1 MQGIPHAL
9 IMTLIVITARGS
21 LNKNKALLMKVYKEK
36 LSDKEEKLLVTLL
49 ARTKI
54 SESCP
59 VAYRFIKITDS
70 QGLESTCVLVPA
82 RALVSVLEL
91 KKMLLKCGHNPNVT
105 KEYWSR
111 AYQAVIKE
119 TDKAI
124 TLCYKPG
131 FYGDAYLRANDKVVG
146 EIKGDKPILHPSA
159 KNHLPVEGKQET
171 LKLWKINVA
180 PYALHSSRI
189 MLALCCGFSGFL
201 LKLSGMEGGGFHL
214 WGMSSIGKTSSAYML
229 ASLAGSPKDVVVL
242 WNNTDKGLEE
252 IAVAHNDSYLVLDES
267 KLLDKDVLAAAK
279 IMQNRVYTLSGGKGK
294 TRSAMY
300 ENKVAEWQVSIFST
314 GECSLQQLAASG
326 NIERLEGE
334 NVRVIDVNADAGAEM
349 GIFES
354 LPDDVNSSNE
364 LVHAIKDATHRYYG
378 SAKPAFL
385 KRLVAD
391 IQDDRESVKRKLE
404 KGIEFFLDK
413 HKVDR
418 NSGIQVRIAKRFA
431 IAYVAGSMAV
441 KYGVLPFTKQEIMKG
456 ISTCY
461 QDSLKAVLSEPEIT
475 KPLMGNSLNAIID
488 FCKKDDLLNLVGN
501 DRVTQTVIKKAP
513 VIIHKVKGRAVY
525 AVDKDLVHNYLSKSQ
540 RKGILTLLTKQGVLL
555 SDVNKEYSTI
565 QIIYKRKQ
573 VGRRYCF
580 VCNKFDKFM
589 KE

>member
-1 MQGIPHAL
+1 
-9 IMTLIVITARGS
+9 
-21 LNKNKALLMKVYKEK
+21 MKIYKEK
-36 LSDKEEKLLVTLL
+36 LSNKEEKLLVTLL

-59 VAYRFIKITDS
+59 VAYRLIKISDLQWMDS
-70 QGLESTCVLVPA
+70 IRVIIPA
-82 RALVSVLEL
+82 VTLASVFEF
-91 KKMLLKCGHNPNVT
+91 KKTLLKLGHNPNVN
-105 KEYWSR
+105 KEYWIR
-111 AYQAVIKE
+111 AHQEVIKE
-119 TDKAI
+119 TDSII
-124 TLCYKPG
+124 TLRYKPG
-131 FYGDAYLRANDKVVG
+131 FYGDVYLCANDKTIG
-146 EIKGDKPILHPSA
+146 EIHGDKPVLHPSA
-159 KNHLPVEGKQET
+159 KNHLPVEEKLET
-171 LKLWKINVA
+171 LKLWKMNVA
-180 PYALHSSRI
+180 PYARHSSRI
-189 MLALCCGFSGFL
+189 MLALCCGFSGFI

-294 TRSAMY
+294 TRSSVY

-326 NIERLEGE
+326 KVERLEGE
-334 NVRVIDVNADAGAEM
+334 NVRVIDIHADAGYGM
-349 GIFES
+349 GVFES
-354 LPDDVNSSNE
+354 LPDGVNSSNE
-364 LVHAIKDATHRYYG
+364 LVHAIKDATHRYHG

-385 KRLVAD
+385 KRLMAD
-391 IQDDRESVKRKLE
+391 IQHDRKNVKRKLE

-431 IAYVAGSMAV
+431 IAYVAGCMAE
-441 KYGVLPFTKQEIMKG
+441 KYGIFPFTKQDVMKG

-461 QDSLKAVLSEPEIT
+461 QDSLKKVLVEHEVT
-475 KPLMGNSLNAIID
+475 ETPLDNLLDAIIKIIKSD
-488 FCKKDDLLNLVGN
+488 GALNLTEN
-501 DRVTQTVIKKAP
+501 SRIAQAAIKKAL
-513 VIIHKVKGRAVY
+513 VIIHKVKGRSVY
-525 AVDKDLVHNYLSKSQ
+525 AVNKELVHNYLSKNQ
-540 RKGILTLLTKQGVLL
+540 RKIILTRLAREGFLLTDSHK
-555 SDVNKEYSTI
+555 DYSTI
-565 QIIYKRKQ
+565 QIVYKSEQ

-580 VCNKFDKFM
+580 VCNKLDKLM
-589 KE
+589 K

>member
-1 MQGIPHAL
+1 
-9 IMTLIVITARGS
+9 
-21 LNKNKALLMKVYKEK
+21 
-36 LSDKEEKLLVTLL
+36 
-49 ARTKI
+49 
-54 SESCP
+54 
-59 VAYRFIKITDS
+59 
-70 QGLESTCVLVPA
+70 
-82 RALVSVLEL
+82 
-91 KKMLLKCGHNPNVT
+91 
-105 KEYWSR
+105 
-111 AYQAVIKE
+111 
-119 TDKAI
+119 
-124 TLCYKPG
+124 
-131 FYGDAYLRANDKVVG
+131 
-146 EIKGDKPILHPSA
+146 
-159 KNHLPVEGKQET
+159 
-171 LKLWKINVA
+171 
-180 PYALHSSRI
+180 
-189 MLALCCGFSGFL
+189 
-201 LKLSGMEGGGFHL
+201 
-214 WGMSSIGKTSSAYML
+214 
-229 ASLAGSPKDVVVL
+229 
-242 WNNTDKGLEE
+242 
-252 IAVAHNDSYLVLDES
+252 

-326 NIERLEGE
+326 NVERLEGE

-354 LPDDVNSSNE
+354 LPEGINSSNE

-404 KGIEFFLDK
+404 KGIEFFLNK
-413 HKVDR
+413 HQVDR

-441 KYGVLPFTKQEIMKG
+441 KYGVLPFTKQDVMKG

-461 QDSLKAVLSEPEIT
+461 LDSLKVVLSEPEVM
-475 KPLMGNSLNAIID
+475 KSPLGRSFDAIID
-488 FCKKDDLLNLVGN
+488 FIKKDDLLNLIGN
-501 DRVTQTVIKKAP
+501 DRITQTAIKKAP
-513 VIIHKVKGRAVY
+513 VIIHKVKGRTVY
-525 AVDKDLVHNYLSKSQ
+525 AVDKDLVHNCLPKSQ

-555 SDVNKEYSTI
+555 SDVKKEYSTI

-580 VCNKFDKFM
+580 ICKKLDKLM
-589 KE
+589 TE

>member
-1 MQGIPHAL
+1 
-9 IMTLIVITARGS
+9 
-21 LNKNKALLMKVYKEK
+21 MKVYKES

-54 SESCP
+54 SELCP

-82 RALVSVLEL
+82 LALVSVLEL

-111 AYQAVIKE
+111 AYQEVVKE
-119 TDKAI
+119 TDKVI

-131 FYGDAYLRANDKVVG
+131 FYGDAYLRVNDKVVG
-146 EIKGDKPILHPSA
+146 EIKKDKPILHPSA
-159 KNHLPVEGKQET
+159 KNHLPVEGKQES
-171 LKLWKINVA
+171 LKLWKMNVA
-180 PYALHSSRI
+180 PYALNSSRI

-229 ASLAGSPKDVVVL
+229 ASLAGSPKDIVVL

-294 TRSAMY
+294 TRSAIY

-334 NVRVIDVNADAGAEM
+334 NVRVIDVHADAGSEM

-354 LPDDVNSSNE
+354 LPDGVNSSNE

-441 KYGVLPFTKQEIMKG
+441 KYGVLPFTKQDVMKG

-461 QDSLKAVLSEPEIT
+461 LDSLEVVLSEPEVM
-475 KPLMGNSLNAIID
+475 KSPLGRSFDAIID
-488 FCKKDDLLNLVGN
+488 FIKKDNLLNLIGN
-501 DRVTQTVIKKAP
+501 DRVTQTAIKKAP

-525 AVDKDLVHNYLSKSQ
+525 AVDKDLVHNCLPKSQ
-540 RKGILTLLTKQGVLL
+540 RKGILMLLTKQGVLL
-555 SDVNKEYSTI
+555 SDTNKEYSTI
-565 QIIYKRKQ
+565 QIVYKRKQ

-580 VCNKFDKFM
+580 ICKHLDKLM

>member
-1 MQGIPHAL
+1 L
-9 IMTLIVITARGS
+9 
-21 LNKNKALLMKVYKEK
+21 
-36 LSDKEEKLLVTLL
+36 
-49 ARTKI
+49 
-54 SESCP
+54 
-59 VAYRFIKITDS
+59 F
-70 QGLESTCVLVPA
+70 
-82 RALVSVLEL
+82 
-91 KKMLLKCGHNPNVT
+91 
-105 KEYWSR
+105 
-111 AYQAVIKE
+111 
-119 TDKAI
+119 
-124 TLCYKPG
+124 
-131 FYGDAYLRANDKVVG
+131 
-146 EIKGDKPILHPSA
+146 
-159 KNHLPVEGKQET
+159 
-171 LKLWKINVA
+171 A
-180 PYALHSSRI
+180 P
-189 MLALCCGFSGFL
+189 
-201 LKLSGMEGGGFHL
+201 
-214 WGMSSIGKTSSAYML
+214 
-229 ASLAGSPKDVVVL
+229 SLAGSPKDIVVL

-326 NIERLEGE
+326 NVERLEGE

-354 LPDDVNSSNE
+354 LPDGINSSNE

-404 KGIEFFLDK
+404 KGIEFFLNK
-413 HKVDR
+413 HQVDR

-441 KYGVLPFTKQEIMKG
+441 KYGVLPFTKQDVMKG

-461 QDSLKAVLSEPEIT
+461 LDSLEVVLSEHEVM
-475 KPLMGNSLNAIID
+475 KSPLGRSFDAIID
-488 FCKKDDLLNLVGN
+488 FIKKDDLLNLIGN
-501 DRVTQTVIKKAP
+501 DRVTQTAIKKAT
-513 VIIHKVKGRAVY
+513 VIIHKVKGRTVY
-525 AVDKDLVHNYLSKSQ
+525 AVDKDLVHNCLPKSQ

-555 SDVNKEYSTI
+555 SDTNKEYSTI

-580 VCNKFDKFM
+580 VCSKFDKFM
-589 KE
+589 TE

>member
-1 MQGIPHAL
+1 
-9 IMTLIVITARGS
+9 
-21 LNKNKALLMKVYKEK
+21 MKGYKEI
-36 LSDKEEKLLVTLL
+36 LNNKEEKLLVTLL

-54 SESCP
+54 SELCS
-59 VAYRFIKITDS
+59 VAYRLIKITDF
-70 QGLESTCVLVPA
+70 QEMESTRVLVPA
-82 RALVSVLEL
+82 KALVSVLEL
-91 KKMLLKCGHNPNVT
+91 KKTLLKCGHNPNVT
-105 KEYWSR
+105 KEYWI
-111 AYQAVIKE
+111 QAHQEVIKE
-119 TDKAI
+119 TDKII

-131 FYGDAYLRANDKVVG
+131 FYSDVYLRVNDIVIGKV
-146 EIKGDKPILHPSA
+146 KGDKPLLHPGA
-159 KNHLPVEGKQET
+159 KNHLPVENKQET
-171 LKLWKINVA
+171 LKLWKMNVA
-180 PYALHSSRI
+180 PYALYSSRI

-326 NIERLEGE
+326 NVERLEGE

-354 LPDDVNSSNE
+354 LPDGINSSNE

-404 KGIEFFLDK
+404 KGIEFFLNK

-441 KYGVLPFTKQEIMKG
+441 KYGVLPFTKQDVMKG

-461 QDSLKAVLSEPEIT
+461 LDSLKVVLSEPEVM
-475 KPLMGNSLNAIID
+475 KSPLGRSFDAIID
-488 FCKKDDLLNLVGN
+488 FIKKDDLLNLIGN
-501 DRVTQTVIKKAP
+501 DRITQTAIKKAP

-525 AVDKDLVHNYLSKSQ
+525 AVDKELVHNYLPKSQ
-540 RKGILTLLTKQGVLL
+540 RKGILMLLTKQGVLL
-555 SDVNKEYSTI
+555 SDANKEYSTI
-565 QIIYKRKQ
+565 QIVYKRKQ

-580 VCNKFDKFM
+580 ICKKLDKLI
-589 KE
+589 ED

>member
-1 MQGIPHAL
+1 
-9 IMTLIVITARGS
+9 
-21 LNKNKALLMKVYKEK
+21 MKVYKEK

-54 SESCP
+54 SELCP
-59 VAYRFIKITDS
+59 VAYRLIKITDF
-70 QGLESTCVLVPA
+70 QEMESTRVLVPA
-82 RALVSVLEL
+82 KALVSVLEL
-91 KKMLLKCGHNPNVT
+91 KKTLLKCGHNPNVP
-105 KEYWSR
+105 KEYWI
-111 AYQAVIKE
+111 QAHQEVIKE
-119 TDKAI
+119 TDKII

-131 FYGDAYLRANDKVVG
+131 FYGDVYLRVNDIVIGKV
-146 EIKGDKPILHPSA
+146 KGDKPLLHPGA
-159 KNHLPVEGKQET
+159 KNHLPVEDKQET
-171 LKLWKINVA
+171 LKLWKMNVA
-180 PYALHSSRI
+180 PYALYSSRI

-326 NIERLEGE
+326 KVERLEGE

-354 LPDDVNSSNE
+354 LPDDINSSNE

-441 KYGVLPFTKQEIMKG
+441 KYGVLPFTKQDVMKG

-461 QDSLKAVLSEPEIT
+461 LDSLKVVLSEPEVM
-475 KPLMGNSLNAIID
+475 KSPLGRPFDAIID
-488 FCKKDDLLNLVGN
+488 FFKKDDLLNLIGN
-501 DRVTQTVIKKAP
+501 DRVTQTAIKKAP
-513 VIIHKVKGRAVY
+513 VIIHKVKGRTVY
-525 AVDKDLVHNYLSKSQ
+525 AVDKDLVHNCLPKSQ
-540 RKGILTLLTKQGVLL
+540 RKGILMLLTKQGVLL
-555 SDVNKEYSTI
+555 SDANKEYSTI
-565 QIIYKRKQ
+565 QIVYKRKQ

-580 VCNKFDKFM
+580 ICKKLE
-589 KE
+589 KLIEE

>member
-1 MQGIPHAL
+1 
-9 IMTLIVITARGS
+9 
-21 LNKNKALLMKVYKEK
+21 MKVYKEN

-54 SESCP
+54 SELCP

-82 RALVSVLEL
+82 LALVSVLEL
-91 KKMLLKCGHNPNVT
+91 KKTLLKCGHNPNVT

-111 AYQAVIKE
+111 AYQEVVKE
-119 TDKAI
+119 TDKVI

-131 FYGDAYLRANDKVVG
+131 FYGDAYLRVNDKVVG
-146 EIKGDKPILHPSA
+146 EIKEDKPILHPSA
-159 KNHLPVEGKQET
+159 KNHLPVENKQET
-171 LKLWKINVA
+171 LKLWKMNVA

-189 MLALCCGFSGFL
+189 LLALCCGFSGFL
-201 LKLSGMEGGGFHL
+201 LKLADMEGGGFHL

-229 ASLAGSPKDVVVL
+229 ASLAGTPKDIVVL

-300 ENKVAEWQVSIFST
+300 ENKVAEWQVSLFST

-326 NIERLEGE
+326 NVERLEGE
-334 NVRVIDVNADAGAEM
+334 NVRVIDVHADAGAEM

-354 LPDDVNSSNE
+354 LPEGVNSSNE

-431 IAYVAGSMAV
+431 IAYVAGCIAV
-441 KYGVLPFTKQEIMKG
+441 KYGVLPFNKLDIMKG

-461 QDSLKAVLSEPEIT
+461 LDALKGNVPEAKPESAHTPLDS
-475 KPLMGNSLNAIID
+475 SLDAIIKL
-488 FCKKDDLLNLVGN
+488 CQSDDILNLTGN
-501 DRVTQTVIKKAP
+501 KRIAQKYIKKAR
-513 VIIHKVKGRAVY
+513 VIIHKVKGRMVY
-525 AVDKDLVHNYLSKSQ
+525 AVDKDLVHHYLPKNH
-540 RKGILTLLTKQGVLL
+540 RKGVLTLLTKQGVLL
-555 SDVNKEYSTI
+555 SDVHKDYSTV
-565 QIIYKRKQ
+565 QIVYKRHQ

-580 VCNKFDKFM
+580 VCNKLNKIM
-589 KE
+589 K

>member
-1 MQGIPHAL
+1 MRVND
-9 IMTLIVITARGS
+9 IVIG
-21 LNKNKALLMKVYKEK
+21 KV
-36 LSDKEEKLLVTLL
+36 
-49 ARTKI
+49 
-54 SESCP
+54 
-59 VAYRFIKITDS
+59 
-70 QGLESTCVLVPA
+70 
-82 RALVSVLEL
+82 
-91 KKMLLKCGHNPNVT
+91 
-105 KEYWSR
+105 
-111 AYQAVIKE
+111 
-119 TDKAI
+119 
-124 TLCYKPG
+124 
-131 FYGDAYLRANDKVVG
+131 
-146 EIKGDKPILHPSA
+146 KGDKPLLHPGA
-159 KNHLPVEGKQET
+159 KNHLPVEDKQET
-171 LKLWKINVA
+171 LKLWKMNVA
-180 PYALHSSRI
+180 PYALYSSRI

-326 NIERLEGE
+326 NVERLEGE

-354 LPDDVNSSNE
+354 LPDGINSSNE

-404 KGIEFFLDK
+404 KGIEFFL
-413 HKVDR
+413 
-418 NSGIQVRIAKRFA
+418 NI
-431 IAYVAGSMAV
+431 
-441 KYGVLPFTKQEIMKG
+441 
-456 ISTCY
+456 
-461 QDSLKAVLSEPEIT
+461 DSLKVVLSEPEVM
-475 KPLMGNSLNAIID
+475 KSPLGRSFDAIID
-488 FCKKDDLLNLVGN
+488 FIKKDDLLNLIGN
-501 DRVTQTVIKKAP
+501 DRITQTAIKKAP

-525 AVDKDLVHNYLSKSQ
+525 AVDKELVHNYLPKSQ
-540 RKGILTLLTKQGVLL
+540 RKGILMLLTKQGVLL
-555 SDVNKEYSTI
+555 SDANKEYSTI
-565 QIIYKRKQ
+565 QIVYKRKQ

-580 VCNKFDKFM
+580 ICKKLDKLI
-589 KE
+589 ED

>member
-1 MQGIPHAL
+1 
-9 IMTLIVITARGS
+9 
-21 LNKNKALLMKVYKEK
+21 MKIYKGK

-49 ARTKI
+49 ARTKM

-70 QGLESTCVLVPA
+70 QGLESTCVLIPA
-82 RALVSVLEL
+82 LALVSVLEL
-91 KKMLLKCGHNPNVT
+91 KKTLLKCGHNPNVT

-111 AYQAVIKE
+111 AHQEVVKE
-119 TDKAI
+119 TDKVI

-159 KNHLPVEGKQET
+159 KNHLPVEDKQQT
-171 LKLWKINVA
+171 LKLWKMNVA

-294 TRSAMY
+294 TRSAIY

-326 NIERLEGE
+326 NVERLEGE

-354 LPDDVNSSNE
+354 LPDGIKSSNE

-404 KGIEFFLDK
+404 KGIEFFLNK
-413 HKVDR
+413 HQVDR

-441 KYGVLPFTKQEIMKG
+441 KYGVLPFTKQDVMKG

-461 QDSLKAVLSEPEIT
+461 QDSLKAVLSEPEVM
-475 KPLMGNSLNAIID
+475 KSPLGRSFDAIID

-501 DRVTQTVIKKAP
+501 DRVTQTAIKKSP
-513 VIIHKVKGRAVY
+513 VIIHRVKGRAVY
-525 AVDKDLVHNYLSKSQ
+525 AVDKDLVHNCLPKSR
-540 RKGILTLLTKQGVLL
+540 RKGILMQLTKQGVLL
-555 SDVNKEYSTI
+555 SDANKEYSTI
-565 QIIYKRKQ
+565 QIVYKRKQ

-580 VCNKFDKFM
+580 ICKKLDKLI
-589 KE
+589 EE

>member
-1 MQGIPHAL
+1 
-9 IMTLIVITARGS
+9 
-21 LNKNKALLMKVYKEK
+21 MKVYKEK
-36 LSDKEEKLLVTLL
+36 LSDKEENLLVTLL

-59 VAYRFIKITDS
+59 VAYRLIKITDS
-70 QGLESTCVLVPA
+70 QGLESTRVLVPA
-82 RALVSVLEL
+82 LALVSVLEL
-91 KKMLLKCGHNPNVT
+91 KKTLLKCGHNPNVT

-111 AYQAVIKE
+111 AHQEVVKE
-119 TDKAI
+119 TDKVI

-131 FYGDAYLRANDKVVG
+131 FYGDAYLRANDKVIG
-146 EIKGDKPILHPSA
+146 EIKGDKPILHPSS

-229 ASLAGSPKDVVVL
+229 ASLAGSPKDIVVL

-294 TRSAMY
+294 TRSAIY

-314 GECSLQQLAASG
+314 GECSLQQLAANG

-334 NVRVIDVNADAGAEM
+334 NVRVIDVHADAGAEM

-364 LVHAIKDATHRYYG
+364 LVHAIKDATHHYYG

-391 IQDDRESVKRKLE
+391 IQEDRENVKRKLE

-441 KYGVLPFTKQEIMKG
+441 KYGVLPFTKQDVMKG

-461 QDSLKAVLSEPEIT
+461 LNSLKVALSEPEMT
-475 KPLMGNSLNAIID
+475 KPLIGNSLKEIID
-488 FCKKDDLLNLVGN
+488 VCKKDDLLNLIGN
-501 DRVTQTVIKKAP
+501 DRVTQTAIKKTP

-540 RKGILTLLTKQGVLL
+540 RKGILTLLTKQGILL

>member
-1 MQGIPHAL
+1 
-9 IMTLIVITARGS
+9 
-21 LNKNKALLMKVYKEK
+21 MKKYKEK
-36 LSDKEEKLLVTLL
+36 LNQKEEVLFVKLL
-49 ARTKI
+49 ARTRI
-54 SESCP
+54 SELCP
-59 VAYRFIKITDS
+59 VAYRLIKVTDS
-70 QGLESTCVLVPA
+70 QGLESTRVLVPSA
-82 RALVSVLEL
+82 ALVSVLEL
-91 KKMLLKCGHNPNVT
+91 KKNLLKFGHNPDVS
-105 KEYWSR
+105 KEYWVR
-111 AYQAVIKE
+111 AHQEIVKE
-119 TDKAI
+119 TDKII

-131 FYGDAYLRANDKVVG
+131 FYGDAYLRANDKIIGNV
-146 EIKGDKPILHPSA
+146 KGDKPILHPNA
-159 KNHLPVEGKQET
+159 RNHLPAEEKLGT
-171 LKLWKINVA
+171 LKLWKMNVA
-180 PYALHSSRI
+180 PYALYSSRI
-189 MLALCCGFSGFL
+189 MLAVCCGFSGFL

-326 NIERLEGE
+326 NVERLEGE

-391 IQDDRESVKRKLE
+391 IRDDRENVKRKLE

-431 IAYVAGSMAV
+431 IAYVAGSIAV

-461 QDSLKAVLSEPEIT
+461 QDSLKVVLSEPEIT

-488 FCKKDDLLNLVGN
+488 FCKKGDLLNLIGN
-501 DRVTQTVIKKAP
+501 DRVTQTAIKKSP

-525 AVDKDLVHNYLSKSQ
+525 AVDKDLLHNCLPKSQ
-540 RKGILTLLTKQGVLL
+540 RKGILMLLTKQGVLL
-555 SDVNKEYSTI
+555 SDANKDYSTI
-565 QIIYKRKQ
+565 QIVYKRKQ

-580 VCNKFDKFM
+580 ICKKLDKLI
-589 KE
+589 EE

>member
-1 MQGIPHAL
+1 
-9 IMTLIVITARGS
+9 
-21 LNKNKALLMKVYKEK
+21 MKVYKGK

-70 QGLESTCVLVPA
+70 QGLESTCVLIPA
-82 RALVSVLEL
+82 LALVSVLEL
-91 KKMLLKCGHNPNVT
+91 KKTLLKCGHNPNVT
-105 KEYWSR
+105 NEYWSR
-111 AYQAVIKE
+111 AHQEVVKE
-119 TDKAI
+119 TDKVI

-159 KNHLPVEGKQET
+159 KNHLPVERKQET

-229 ASLAGSPKDVVVL
+229 ASLAGSPKDIVVL

-294 TRSAMY
+294 TRSAVY

-326 NIERLEGE
+326 NVERLEGE
-334 NVRVIDVNADAGAEM
+334 NVRVIDVHADAGSEM

-354 LPDDVNSSNE
+354 LPDGVNSSNE
-364 LVHAIKDATHRYYG
+364 LVHTIKDATHHYYG

-441 KYGVLPFTKQEIMKG
+441 KYGVLPFTKQDVMKG

-461 QDSLKAVLSEPEIT
+461 LDSLEMVLSEPKIM
-475 KPLMGNSLNAIID
+475 KSPLGRSFDAIID
-488 FCKKDDLLNLVGN
+488 FIKKDDLLNLIGN
-501 DRVTQTVIKKAP
+501 DRVTQTAIKKAP
-513 VIIHKVKGRAVY
+513 VIIHKVKGRTVY
-525 AVDKDLVHNYLSKSQ
+525 AVDKDLVHNCLPKSQ
-540 RKGILTLLTKQGVLL
+540 RKGILMQLTKQGVLL
-555 SDVNKEYSTI
+555 SDANKEYSTI
-565 QIIYKRKQ
+565 QIVYKRKQ

-580 VCNKFDKFM
+580 VCSKFDKFM
-589 KE
+589 TE

>member
-1 MQGIPHAL
+1 MKECKEI
-9 IMTLIVITARGS
+9 
-21 LNKNKALLMKVYKEK
+21 LNNKK
-36 LSDKEEKLLVTLL
+36 EKLLVTLL

-54 SESCP
+54 SELCP
-59 VAYRFIKITDS
+59 VAYRLIKITDF
-70 QGLESTCVLVPA
+70 QEMESTRVLVPA
-82 RALVSVLEL
+82 KALVSVLEL
-91 KKMLLKCGHNPNVT
+91 KKTLLTCGHNPNVT
-105 KEYWSR
+105 KEYWI
-111 AYQAVIKE
+111 QAHQEVIKE
-119 TDKAI
+119 TDKII

-131 FYGDAYLRANDKVVG
+131 FYGDVYLRVNDIVIGKV
-146 EIKGDKPILHPSA
+146 KGDKPVLHPGA
-159 KNHLPVEGKQET
+159 KNHLSVEDKQDT
-171 LKLWKINVA
+171 LNLWKMNVA
-180 PYALHSSRI
+180 PFALHSSRI

-229 ASLAGSPKDVVVL
+229 ASLAGSPKDIVVL

-279 IMQNRVYTLSGGKGK
+279 IMQHRVYTLSGGKGK
-294 TRSAMY
+294 TRSAIY
-300 ENKVAEWQVSIFST
+300 ENNVAEWQVSIFST
-314 GECSLQQLAASG
+314 GECSLQQLADSG

-334 NVRVIDVNADAGAEM
+334 NVRVIDVHADAGAEM

-354 LPDDVNSSNE
+354 LPDSVNSSNE
-364 LVHAIKDATHRYYG
+364 LVHVIKDATHRYYG

-385 KRLVAD
+385 KHLVAY
-391 IQDDRESVKRKLE
+391 IQDDRESMKRKLE
-404 KGIEFFLDK
+404 KGIEFFLNK

-441 KYGVLPFTKQEIMKG
+441 KYGVLPFTKQEVMKG

-488 FCKKDDLLNLVGN
+488 FCKKGDLLNLIGN
-501 DRVTQTVIKKAP
+501 DLITQTAIKKSP
-513 VIIHKVKGRAVY
+513 IIIHKVKGRTVY
-525 AVDKDLVHNYLSKSQ
+525 AVDKDLVHNCLPKSQ
-540 RKGILTLLTKQGVLL
+540 RKGILMLLTKQGVLL
-555 SDVNKEYSTI
+555 SDANKEYSTI

-580 VCNKFDKFM
+580 ICKKLDKFIQ
-589 KE
+589 E

>member
-1 MQGIPHAL
+1 
-9 IMTLIVITARGS
+9 
-21 LNKNKALLMKVYKEK
+21 MKVYKKEM
-36 LSDKEEKLLVTLL
+36 SDKEGKLLVTLL
-49 ARTKI
+49 ARTKT
-54 SESCP
+54 SSLYP
-59 VAYRFIKITDS
+59 VAYRLIEIINSEGHELTR
-70 QGLESTCVLVPA
+70 VLVPA
-82 RALVSVLEL
+82 VALINVSEL
-91 KKMLLKCGHNPNVT
+91 KKVLLRAGHNPNVS
-105 KEYWSR
+105 KGYWIR
-111 AYQAVIKE
+111 AHEEVIKE
-119 TDKAI
+119 TDKII

-131 FYGDAYLRANDKVVG
+131 FYGDSYLCVNDKIIGKVKR
-146 EIKGDKPILHPSA
+146 ERPILHPSV
-159 KNHLPVEGKQET
+159 KNHLPVEEKKET
-171 LKLWKINVA
+171 LKLWKKYVA
-180 PYALHSSRI
+180 VYALHSSRI
-189 MLALCCGFSGFL
+189 MLAICCGFSGFI
-201 LKLSGMEGGGFHL
+201 LKLLDIEGGGFHL
-214 WGMSSIGKTSSAYML
+214 WGMSSTGKTSTAYVL
-229 ASLAGSPKDVVVL
+229 ASLAGSPKEIIVL

-252 IAVAHNDSYLVLDES
+252 IAVAHNDSYLALDES
-267 KLLDKDVLAAAK
+267 KLLDKDISVAAK

-294 TRSAMY
+294 TRSAMFD
-300 ENKVAEWQVSIFST
+300 NKVAEWQASIFST
-314 GECSLQQLAASG
+314 GESSLQQLADSG
-326 NIERLEGE
+326 KMERLEGE
-334 NVRVIDVNADAGAEM
+334 NVRVIDVHADAGCEM

-354 LPDDVNSSNE
+354 LPEGVSSSNE
-364 LVHAIKDATHRYYG
+364 LVHAIKDVTHHYYG

-441 KYGVLPFTKQEIMKG
+441 KYGVLPFTKQDVMKG

-461 QDSLKAVLSEPEIT
+461 LDSLKVVLSEPEMT

-488 FCKKDDLLNLVGN
+488 FCKKDDLLNLIGN
-501 DRVTQTVIKKAP
+501 DRVTQTEIKKAP

-555 SDVNKEYSTI
+555 SDVKKEYSTI

-580 VCNKFDKFM
+580 ICKNLEKLM
-589 KE
+589 K

>member
-1 MQGIPHAL
+1 
-9 IMTLIVITARGS
+9 
-21 LNKNKALLMKVYKEK
+21 MKVYKKEM
-36 LSDKEEKLLVTLL
+36 SDKEGTLLVTLL
-49 ARTKI
+49 ARTKT
-54 SESCP
+54 SSLYP
-59 VAYRFIKITDS
+59 VAYRLIEIINSEGHELTR
-70 QGLESTCVLVPA
+70 VLVPA
-82 RALVSVLEL
+82 VALINVSEL
-91 KKMLLKCGHNPNVT
+91 KKVLLRAGHNPNVS
-105 KEYWSR
+105 KGYWIR
-111 AYQAVIKE
+111 AHEEVIKE
-119 TDKAI
+119 TDKII

-131 FYGDAYLRANDKVVG
+131 FYGDSYLCVNDKIIGKVKR
-146 EIKGDKPILHPSA
+146 ERPILHPSV
-159 KNHLPVEGKQET
+159 KNHLPVEEKKET
-171 LKLWKINVA
+171 LKLWKKYVA
-180 PYALHSSRI
+180 VYALHSSRI
-189 MLALCCGFSGFL
+189 MLAICCGFSGFI
-201 LKLSGMEGGGFHL
+201 LKLLDIEGGGFHL
-214 WGMSSIGKTSSAYML
+214 WGMSSTGKTSTAYVL
-229 ASLAGSPKDVVVL
+229 ASLAGSPKEIIVL

-252 IAVAHNDSYLVLDES
+252 IAVAHNDSYLALDES
-267 KLLDKDVLAAAK
+267 KLLDKDISVAAK

-294 TRSAMY
+294 TRSAMFD
-300 ENKVAEWQVSIFST
+300 NKVAEWQASIFST
-314 GECSLQQLAASG
+314 GESSLQQLADSG
-326 NIERLEGE
+326 KMERLEGE
-334 NVRVIDVNADAGAEM
+334 NVRVIDVHADAGCEM

-354 LPDDVNSSNE
+354 LPEGVSSSNE
-364 LVHAIKDATHRYYG
+364 LVHAIKDVTHHYYG

-441 KYGVLPFTKQEIMKG
+441 KYGVLPFTKQDVMKG

-461 QDSLKAVLSEPEIT
+461 LDSLKVVLSEPEMT

-488 FCKKDDLLNLVGN
+488 FCKKDDLLNLIGN
-501 DRVTQTVIKKAP
+501 DRVTQTAIKKAP

-555 SDVNKEYSTI
+555 SDVKKEYSTI

-580 VCNKFDKFM
+580 ICKNLDKLM
-589 KE
+589 K

>member
-1 MQGIPHAL
+1 
-9 IMTLIVITARGS
+9 
-21 LNKNKALLMKVYKEK
+21 MKVYKES

-54 SESCP
+54 SELCP

-82 RALVSVLEL
+82 LALVSVLEL

-111 AYQAVIKE
+111 AYQEVVKE
-119 TDKAI
+119 TDKVI

-131 FYGDAYLRANDKVVG
+131 FYGDAYLRVNDKVVG
-146 EIKGDKPILHPSA
+146 EIKKDKPILHPSA
-159 KNHLPVEGKQET
+159 KNHLPVEGKQES
-171 LKLWKINVA
+171 LKLWKMNVA
-180 PYALHSSRI
+180 PYALNSSRI

-229 ASLAGSPKDVVVL
+229 ASLAGSPKDIVVL

-294 TRSAMY
+294 TRSAIY

-334 NVRVIDVNADAGAEM
+334 NVRVIDVHADAGSEM

-354 LPDDVNSSNE
+354 LPDGVNSSNE

-441 KYGVLPFTKQEIMKG
+441 KYGVLPFTKQDVMKG

-461 QDSLKAVLSEPEIT
+461 LDSLEVVLSEPEVM
-475 KPLMGNSLNAIID
+475 KSPLGRSFDAIID
-488 FCKKDDLLNLVGN
+488 FCKKDDLLNLIGN
-501 DRVTQTVIKKAP
+501 DRVTQTAIKKAP

-525 AVDKDLVHNYLSKSQ
+525 AVDKDLVHNCLPKSQ
-540 RKGILTLLTKQGVLL
+540 RKGILMLLTKQGILL
-555 SDVNKEYSTI
+555 SDTNKEYSTI
-565 QIIYKRKQ
+565 QIVYKRKQ

-580 VCNKFDKFM
+580 ICKHLDKLM

>member
-1 MQGIPHAL
+1 
-9 IMTLIVITARGS
+9 
-21 LNKNKALLMKVYKEK
+21 MKVYKGK

-70 QGLESTCVLVPA
+70 QGLESTCVLIPA
-82 RALVSVLEL
+82 LALVSVLEL
-91 KKMLLKCGHNPNVT
+91 KKTLLKCGHNPNVT

-111 AYQAVIKE
+111 AHQEVVKE
-119 TDKAI
+119 TDKVI

-159 KNHLPVEGKQET
+159 KNHLPVERKQET

-229 ASLAGSPKDVVVL
+229 ASLAGSPKDIVVL

-252 IAVAHNDSYLVLDES
+252 IAVAHNDNYLVLDES

-334 NVRVIDVNADAGAEM
+334 NVRVIDVHADAGAEM

-354 LPDDVNSSNE
+354 LPDGVNSSNE
-364 LVHAIKDATHRYYG
+364 LVHAIKDATHSYYG

-391 IQDDRESVKRKLE
+391 IQDDRESMKRKLE
-404 KGIEFFLDK
+404 KGIEFFLNK
-413 HKVDR
+413 HQVDR

-441 KYGVLPFTKQEIMKG
+441 EYGVLPFTKQDVMKG

-461 QDSLKAVLSEPEIT
+461 QDSLKAVLFEPEIT
-475 KPLMGNSLNAIID
+475 KPLMGNSLSAIID
-488 FCKKDDLLNLVGN
+488 FCKKGDLLNLIGN
-501 DRVTQTVIKKAP
+501 DRVTQTAIKKSP
-513 VIIHKVKGRAVY
+513 VIIHRVKGRAVY
-525 AVDKDLVHNYLSKSQ
+525 AVDKDLVHNYLPKSQ
-540 RKGILTLLTKQGVLL
+540 RKGILMLLTKQGVLL
-555 SDVNKEYSTI
+555 SDANKEYSTI
-565 QIIYKRKQ
+565 QIVYKRKQ

-580 VCNKFDKFM
+580 ICKRLDKLI
-589 KE
+589 EE

>member
-1 MQGIPHAL
+1 MQGIPYAI
-9 IMTLIVITARGS
+9 IMTLIVITARGP
-21 LNKNKALLMKVYKEK
+21 LNKNKALLMKVYK
-36 LSDKEEKLLVTLL
+36 EKLLVTLL

-59 VAYRFIKITDS
+59 VAYRLIKITDS
-70 QGLESTCVLVPA
+70 LGLESTCVLVPA

-91 KKMLLKCGHNPNVT
+91 KKTLLKCGHNPNVT

-111 AYQAVIKE
+111 AYQEIIKE
-119 TDKAI
+119 TDKVI

-171 LKLWKINVA
+171 LKLWKMNVA

-229 ASLAGSPKDVVVL
+229 ASLAGSPKDIVVL

-252 IAVAHNDSYLVLDES
+252 IAVAHNDNYLVLDES

-326 NIERLEGE
+326 NVERLEGE
-334 NVRVIDVNADAGAEM
+334 NVRVIDVHADAGAEM
-349 GIFES
+349 GVFES

-391 IQDDRESVKRKLE
+391 IQDDRESVKRQLE
-404 KGIEFFLDK
+404 KGIEFFLNK

-441 KYGVLPFTKQEIMKG
+441 KYGVLPFTKQDVMKG

-461 QDSLKAVLSEPEIT
+461 LDSLKGNVPEAKPESAHTPLDSSLEAIFKLCQSDDILSLT
-475 KPLMGNSLNAIID
+475 GNKRIAQ
-488 FCKKDDLLNLVGN
+488 KY
-501 DRVTQTVIKKAP
+501 IKKVR
-513 VIIHKVKGRAVY
+513 VIIHKVKGRMVY
-525 AVDKDLVHNYLSKSQ
+525 AVDKDLVHHYLPKNH
-540 RKGILTLLTKQGVLL
+540 RKGVLTSLTKQGVLL
-555 SDVNKEYSTI
+555 SDVHKEYSTV
-565 QIIYKRKQ
+565 QIVYKRHQ

-589 KE
+589 TQ

>member
-59 VAYRFIKITDS
+59 VAYRLIKITDS
-70 QGLESTCVLVPA
+70 LGLESTCVLVPA

-91 KKMLLKCGHNPNVT
+91 KKTLLKCGHNPNVN

-111 AYQAVIKE
+111 AYQEIIKE
-119 TDKAI
+119 TDKVI

-171 LKLWKINVA
+171 LKLWKMNVA

-229 ASLAGSPKDVVVL
+229 ASLAGSPKDIVVL

-252 IAVAHNDSYLVLDES
+252 IAVAHNDNYLVLDES

-326 NIERLEGE
+326 NVERLEGE
-334 NVRVIDVNADAGAEM
+334 NVRVIDVHADAGAEM

-364 LVHAIKDATHRYYG
+364 LVHAIKGATHRYYG

-385 KRLVAD
+385 KHLVAD
-391 IQDDRESVKRKLE
+391 IQDDSDNVKRKLE
-404 KGIEFFLDK
+404 KGIEFFLNK

-441 KYGVLPFTKQEIMKG
+441 KYGVLPFTKQDVMKG

-461 QDSLKAVLSEPEIT
+461 LDSLKGNVPEVKAT
-475 KPLMGNSLNAIID
+475 HTPLDGQLDAIINL
-488 FCKKDDLLNLVGN
+488 CKSDDILNLNGN
-501 DRVTQTVIKKAP
+501 KRIAQKYIKKAR
-513 VIIHKVKGRAVY
+513 VIIHKVKGRMVY
-525 AVDKDLVHNYLSKSQ
+525 AVDKDLVHHYLPKNN
-540 RKGILTLLTKQGVLL
+540 RKGVLTLLTKQGVLL
-555 SDVNKEYSTI
+555 SDVHKDYSTV
-565 QIIYKRKQ
+565 QIVYKRHQ

>member
-1 MQGIPHAL
+1 
-9 IMTLIVITARGS
+9 
-21 LNKNKALLMKVYKEK
+21 MKIYKGK

-49 ARTKI
+49 ARTKM

-70 QGLESTCVLVPA
+70 QGLESTCVLIPA
-82 RALVSVLEL
+82 LALVSVLEL
-91 KKMLLKCGHNPNVT
+91 KKTLLKCGHNPNVT
-105 KEYWSR
+105 KEYWI
-111 AYQAVIKE
+111 QAHQELIKE
-119 TDKAI
+119 TDKII
-124 TLCYKPG
+124 TLSYKPG
-131 FYGDAYLRANDKVVG
+131 FYGDVYLRVNDIVIGKV
-146 EIKGDKPILHPSA
+146 KGDKPVLHPGA
-159 KNHLPVEGKQET
+159 KNHLPVEDKQET
-171 LKLWKINVA
+171 LKLWKMNVA
-180 PYALHSSRI
+180 PYALYSSRI

-229 ASLAGSPKDVVVL
+229 ASLAGSPKDIVVL

-326 NIERLEGE
+326 NVERLEGE

-391 IQDDRESVKRKLE
+391 IQDDRENVKRKLE

-413 HKVDR
+413 HRVDR

-431 IAYVAGSMAV
+431 IAYVAGCMAV
-441 KYGVLPFTKQEIMKG
+441 KYGVLPFTKQDVMKG
-456 ISTCY
+456 ISACY
-461 QDSLKAVLSEPEIT
+461 LDSLKVVLSEPEVM
-475 KPLMGNSLNAIID
+475 KSPFGRPFDAIID
-488 FCKKDDLLNLVGN
+488 FFKKDDLLNLIGN
-501 DRVTQTVIKKAP
+501 DRVTQTAIKKAP
-513 VIIHKVKGRAVY
+513 VIIHKVKGRMVY
-525 AVDKDLVHNYLSKSQ
+525 AVDKDLVHNCLPKSQ
-540 RKGILTLLTKQGVLL
+540 RKDTLMLLTKQGVLL
-555 SDVNKEYSTI
+555 SDTNKEYSTI

-580 VCNKFDKFM
+580 VCSKFDKFM
-589 KE
+589 TE

>member
-1 MQGIPHAL
+1 M
-9 IMTLIVITARGS
+9 
-21 LNKNKALLMKVYKEK
+21 
-36 LSDKEEKLLVTLL
+36 
-49 ARTKI
+49 
-54 SESCP
+54 
-59 VAYRFIKITDS
+59 
-70 QGLESTCVLVPA
+70 
-82 RALVSVLEL
+82 
-91 KKMLLKCGHNPNVT
+91 T
-105 KEYWSR
+105 KEYWI
-111 AYQAVIKE
+111 QAHQEVIKE
-119 TDKAI
+119 TDKII

-131 FYGDAYLRANDKVVG
+131 FYGDVYLCVNDIVIGKV
-146 EIKGDKPILHPSA
+146 KGDKPVLHPGA
-159 KNHLPVEGKQET
+159 KNHLPVEDKQQT
-171 LKLWKINVA
+171 LKLWKMNVA

-201 LKLSGMEGGGFHL
+201 LKLSGMEGGGFYL

-229 ASLAGSPKDVVVL
+229 ASLAGSPKDIVVL

-300 ENKVAEWQVSIFST
+300 ENKVAEWQVSIFSM

-326 NIERLEGE
+326 NVERLGGE
-334 NVRVIDVNADAGAEM
+334 NVRVIDVHADAGSEM

-354 LPDDVNSSNE
+354 LPDGVNSSNE
-364 LVHAIKDATHRYYG
+364 LVHAIKDATHHYYG

-441 KYGVLPFTKQEIMKG
+441 KYGVLPFTKQDVMKG

-461 QDSLKAVLSEPEIT
+461 LDSLEMVLSEP
-475 KPLMGNSLNAIID
+475 KVMKSPLGRSFDAIID
-488 FCKKDDLLNLVGN
+488 FIKKDDLLNLIGN
-501 DRVTQTVIKKAP
+501 DRVTQTAIKKAP
-513 VIIHKVKGRAVY
+513 VIIHKIKGRTVY
-525 AVDKDLVHNYLSKSQ
+525 AVDKALVHNCLPKSQ
-540 RKGILTLLTKQGVLL
+540 RKGILMQLTKQGILL
-555 SDVNKEYSTI
+555 SDAKKEHSTI
-565 QIIYKRKQ
+565 QIVYKRKQ

-580 VCNKFDKFM
+580 ICKNLDKFM
-589 KE
+589 TQ

>member
-1 MQGIPHAL
+1 MKEYKEI
-9 IMTLIVITARGS
+9 
-21 LNKNKALLMKVYKEK
+21 LNNKKEK
-36 LSDKEEKLLVTLL
+36 LFVTLL

-59 VAYRFIKITDS
+59 VAYRLIKITDF
-70 QGLESTCVLVPA
+70 QEMESTRVLVPA
-82 RALVSVLEL
+82 KALVSVLEL
-91 KKMLLKCGHNPNVT
+91 KKTLLTCGHNPNVT
-105 KEYWSR
+105 KEYWI
-111 AYQAVIKE
+111 QAHQEVIKE
-119 TDKAI
+119 TDKII

-131 FYGDAYLRANDKVVG
+131 FYGDVYLRVNDIVIGKV
-146 EIKGDKPILHPSA
+146 KGDKPVLHPGA
-159 KNHLPVEGKQET
+159 KNHLPVEDKQQT

-180 PYALHSSRI
+180 PYALNSSRI

-229 ASLAGSPKDVVVL
+229 ASLAGSPKDIVVL

-294 TRSAMY
+294 TRSAIY

-334 NVRVIDVNADAGAEM
+334 NVRVIDVHADAGSEM

-354 LPDDVNSSNE
+354 LPDGVNSSNE
-364 LVHAIKDATHRYYG
+364 LVHAIKDATHHYYG

-441 KYGVLPFTKQEIMKG
+441 KYGVLPFTKQDVMKG

-461 QDSLKAVLSEPEIT
+461 LDSFKVVLSEPEMT
-475 KPLMGNSLNAIID
+475 KPLMGNSLNAIFD
-488 FCKKDDLLNLVGN
+488 FCKKDDLLNLIGN
-501 DRVTQTVIKKAP
+501 DRVTQTAIKKAP

-525 AVDKDLVHNYLSKSQ
+525 AVDKDLVHSYLSKFQ
-540 RKGILTLLTKQGVLL
+540 RKGILTLLTKKGILF

-580 VCNKFDKFM
+580 ICKNLDKFM
-589 KE
+589 TQ

>member
-1 MQGIPHAL
+1 
-9 IMTLIVITARGS
+9 
-21 LNKNKALLMKVYKEK
+21 MKVYKKEM
-36 LSDKEEKLLVTLL
+36 SDKEGKLLVTLL
-49 ARTKI
+49 ARTKT
-54 SESCP
+54 SSLYP
-59 VAYRFIKITDS
+59 VAYRLIEIINSEGHELTR
-70 QGLESTCVLVPA
+70 VLVPA
-82 RALVSVLEL
+82 VALINVSEL
-91 KKMLLKCGHNPNVT
+91 KKVLLRAGHNPNVS
-105 KEYWSR
+105 KGYWIR
-111 AYQAVIKE
+111 AHEEVIKE
-119 TDKAI
+119 TDKII

-131 FYGDAYLRANDKVVG
+131 FYGDSYLCVNDKIISKVKR
-146 EIKGDKPILHPSA
+146 ERPILHPSV
-159 KNHLPVEGKQET
+159 KNHLPVEEKKET
-171 LKLWKINVA
+171 LKLWKKYVA
-180 PYALHSSRI
+180 VYALHSSRI
-189 MLALCCGFSGFL
+189 MLAICCGFSGFI
-201 LKLSGMEGGGFHL
+201 LKLLDIEGGGFHL
-214 WGMSSIGKTSSAYML
+214 WGMSSTGKTSTAYVL
-229 ASLAGSPKDVVVL
+229 ASLAGSPKEIIVL

-252 IAVAHNDSYLVLDES
+252 IAVAHNDSYLALDES
-267 KLLDKDVLAAAK
+267 KLLDKDISVAAK

-294 TRSAMY
+294 TRSAMFD
-300 ENKVAEWQVSIFST
+300 NKVAEWQASIFST
-314 GECSLQQLAASG
+314 GESSLQQLADSG
-326 NIERLEGE
+326 KMERLEGE
-334 NVRVIDVNADAGAEM
+334 NVRVIDVHADAGCEM

-354 LPDDVNSSNE
+354 LPEGVSSSNE
-364 LVHAIKDATHRYYG
+364 LVHAIKDVTHHYYG

-441 KYGVLPFTKQEIMKG
+441 KYGVLPFTKQDVMKG

-461 QDSLKAVLSEPEIT
+461 LDSLKVVLSEPEMT

-488 FCKKDDLLNLVGN
+488 FCKKDDLLNLIGN
-501 DRVTQTVIKKAP
+501 DRVTQTEIKKAP

-555 SDVNKEYSTI
+555 SDVKKEYSTI

-580 VCNKFDKFM
+580 ICKNLDKLM
-589 KE
+589 K